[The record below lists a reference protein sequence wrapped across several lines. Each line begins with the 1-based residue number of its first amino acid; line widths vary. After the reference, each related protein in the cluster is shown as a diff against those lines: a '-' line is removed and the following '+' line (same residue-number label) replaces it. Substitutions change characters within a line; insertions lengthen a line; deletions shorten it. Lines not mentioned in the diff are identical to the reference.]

1 MPQAGWI
8 DARAAGVL
16 RAGRSAECM
25 AAFSRIGNYGFVWF
39 ALGAT
44 MSLLGPAD
52 RRSVWRAATGR
63 VAAAY
68 ALNTA
73 VKLTVRRRRPAGGL
87 VSTPTQLSFPSA
99 HAATSFAG
107 ARAYSR
113 AGGPAV
119 GLYAL
124 ALGLAV
130 SRLRLGVHHPSDV
143 VAGALLGLLIGG
155 SGPAGPR
162 GTAGGPAGPRGPAG
176 AGSRR

>member
-1 MPQAGWI
+1 MPAAGAI
-8 DARAAGVL
+8 DARLAGVL
-16 RAGRSAECM
+16 RAGP
-25 AAFSRIGNYGFVWF
+25 AARWTACFSRVGDHGGIWF

-44 MSLLGPAD
+44 MSVLGAPQ

-73 VKLTVRRRRPAGGL
+73 VKLAVRRRRPAGGL

-107 ARAYSR
+107 ARAYTR
-113 AGGPAV
+113 AGGPPV
-119 GLYAL
+119 VLYAL
-124 ALGLAV
+124 AVSLAL

-143 VAGALLGLLIGG
+143 FAGAVLGLLVGGCGPTLSAGDAGQEG
-155 SGPAGPR
+155 SGR
-162 GTAGGPAGPRGPAG
+162 
-176 AGSRR
+176 

>member
-1 MPQAGWI
+1 MGAL
-8 DARAAGVL
+8 DARLAGL
-16 RAGRSAECM
+16 LKAGRSARRTQG
-25 AAFSRIGNYGFVWF
+25 FSRVGDYGGVWF

-44 MSLLGPAD
+44 MSVLGAAE

-73 VKLTVRRRRPAGGL
+73 LKLAVGRRRPAGGL
-87 VSTPTQLSFPSA
+87 VATPTQLSFPSA

-113 AGGPAV
+113 AGGPAAA
-119 GLYAL
+119 LYAL
-124 ALGLAV
+124 AAGLAL

-143 VAGALLGLLIGG
+143 LAGALLGLLVGG
-155 SGPAGPR
+155 TGPSAQSGCTAAVTSDR
-162 GTAGGPAGPRGPAG
+162 GSAQ
-176 AGSRR
+176 SR

>member
-1 MPQAGWI
+1 MPDPGAI
-8 DARAAGVL
+8 DARLAGL
-16 RAGRSAECM
+16 LKAGRTGGRTAG
-25 AAFSRIGNYGFVWF
+25 FSRVGDFGGIWF
-39 ALGAT
+39 ALGGT
-44 MSLLGPAD
+44 MSVLGAAE

-68 ALNTA
+68 ALNTL
-73 VKLTVRRRRPAGGL
+73 VKLVVRRRRPPGGL

-113 AGGPAV
+113 AGGPTAA
-119 GLYAL
+119 LYAL

-143 VAGALLGLLIGG
+143 VAGALLGVLVGG
-155 SGPAGPR
+155 TGPA
-162 GTAGGPAGPRGPAG
+162 A
-176 AGSRR
+176 SR

>member
-1 MPQAGWI
+1 MG
-8 DARAAGVL
+8 D
-16 RAGRSAECM
+16 
-25 AAFSRIGNYGFVWF
+25 YGGIWF
-39 ALGAT
+39 ALGGT
-44 MSLLGPAD
+44 MSVLGEAR

-73 VKLTVRRRRPAGGL
+73 VKLAVRRRRPDGGL

-113 AGGPAV
+113 AGGPPAA
-119 GLYAL
+119 LYLL
-124 ALGLAV
+124 AFGLAV

-143 VAGALLGLLIGG
+143 LAGAVLGLLIGG
-155 SGPAGPR
+155 TSPTLPGGFAGEGPA
-162 GTAGGPAGPRGPAG
+162 
-176 AGSRR
+176 RR

>member
-1 MPQAGWI
+1 MS
-8 DARAAGVL
+8 VL
-16 RAGRSAECM
+16 AE
-25 AAFSRIGNYGFVWF
+25 AE
-39 ALGAT
+39 
-44 MSLLGPAD
+44 

-73 VKLTVRRRRPAGGL
+73 VKLVVRRRRPPGGL
-87 VSTPTQLSFPSA
+87 VSTPTELSFPSA

-113 AGGPAV
+113 AGGPAA

-124 ALGLAV
+124 ALGLAL

-143 VAGALLGLLIGG
+143 LAGALLGLLVG
-155 SGPAGPR
+155 
-162 GTAGGPAGPRGPAG
+162 GTAPLAGHGASGAAPGGLDGEPPA
-176 AGSRR
+176 